1 MRVTPGERILLTR
14 TRLNMTKK
22 ELALRAGT
30 TVATISKYEKSKNG
44 EEFETDIIFDVAYAL
59 GVSVN
64 WIQHEYDDPK
74 EDKELKGLVGKRNID
89 S

>member
-30 TVATISKYEKSKNG
+30 TVATISKYEKSQKG
-44 EEFETDIIFDVAYAL
+44 EEFETDIIFDIAYAL

-64 WIQHEYDDPK
+64 WIQHEYYDPK
-74 EDKELKGLVGKRNID
+74 ENEEFKGLVGKINND
-89 S
+89 D